1 MFIVYLSQG
10 LLPVTAFF
18 YPFEDDCFE
27 LCINW
32 LCTSSDVEAGFN
44 YPILKKI
51 LRTKL
56 SAVKILHCTSSH
68 VEK

>member
-10 LLPVTAFF
+10 LVARYCFF
-18 YPFEDDCFE
+18 YPFEDGSFE

-44 YPILKKI
+44 YSMSKKARI
-51 LRTKL
+51 KCETF
-56 SAVKILHCTSSH
+56 S
-68 VEK
+68 